1 MSNLRDG
8 EEVYIKSMSDYGV
21 SLGNGNFDVNGIIH
35 QLDNDE
41 VEVVP
46 AVLNNNEEEN

>member
-8 EEVYIKSMSDYGV
+8 EEVYIKSLNDYGV
-21 SLGNGNFDVNGIIH
+21 SLGNGNYDVNGLIH
-35 QLDNDE
+35 TFDNDE

-46 AVLNNNEEEN
+46 AVLNNKEEN